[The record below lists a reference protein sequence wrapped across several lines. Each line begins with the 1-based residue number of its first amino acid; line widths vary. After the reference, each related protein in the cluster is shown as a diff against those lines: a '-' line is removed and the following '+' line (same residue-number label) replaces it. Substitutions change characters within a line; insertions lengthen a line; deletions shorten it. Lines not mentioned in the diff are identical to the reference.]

1 MASIREWKVRQ
12 PLDESDPVKLYGS
25 SNHTYFSI
33 CLYHGGRFNGGP
45 DNRGYSPQRM
55 TYIDYV
61 NVNLLCKST
70 FQEIVES
77 LGYQEPVY
85 FYRVSP
91 GETIDYGLICLDKW
105 ADFDAFYYHIVED
118 RFNFTYRIF
127 VETGRPTITRSYPDS
142 YLRASPTKIYDM
154 IIMWVQD
161 NYPNNCSL
169 EATRTYLLGETGVL
183 IPERVVRPGWN
194 RACEE
199 IDWLRSQGRVR
210 L

>member
-77 LGYQEPVY
+77 LGYQE
-85 FYRVSP
+85 
-91 GETIDYGLICLDKW
+91 ICYAK
-105 ADFDAFYYHIVED
+105 HCPQNV
-118 RFNFTYRIF
+118 
-127 VETGRPTITRSYPDS
+127 DS
-142 YLRASPTKIYDM
+142 ELYLLHNQEQILSS
-154 IIMWVQD
+154 D
-161 NYPNNCSL
+161 NYSN
-169 EATRTYLLGETGVL
+169 V
-183 IPERVVRPGWN
+183 RVNLKYVDMRNKKHKSTPKSTPKSYTMN
-194 RACEE
+194 
-199 IDWLRSQGRVR
+199 IK
-210 L
+210 